1 MIRTVS
7 IWRWQLVFTAS
18 IVAIVVMV
26 AGFKPQTLAI
36 PLFIGGIGLIVVTTL
51 VALMVPWR
59 RLPRT
64 AVTVLPL
71 LDVLGVGLYLA
82 GMMVIMFAPRTA

>member
-36 PLFIGGIGLIVVTTL
+36 PLFIGGS
-51 VALMVPWR
+51 ASSWSPPWWRSWCPGGACRAR
-59 RLPRT
+59 R
-64 AVTVLPL
+64 
-71 LDVLGVGLYLA
+71 
-82 GMMVIMFAPRTA
+82 